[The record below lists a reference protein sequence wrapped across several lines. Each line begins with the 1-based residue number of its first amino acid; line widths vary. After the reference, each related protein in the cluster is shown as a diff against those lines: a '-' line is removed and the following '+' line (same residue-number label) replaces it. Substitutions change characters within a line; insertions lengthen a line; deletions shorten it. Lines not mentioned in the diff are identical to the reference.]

1 MLGDEEKPN
10 INISDSQLIAY
21 GTLKKKKDEIE

>member
-21 GTLKKKKDEIE
+21 GTLKKKKMK

>member
-1 MLGDEEKPN
+1 MLGDKEKPN

-21 GTLKKKKDEIE
+21 GTLKKKKKMK